1 MSRRLHHGVLLLL
14 LATAGF
20 SGARASAADEV
31 QPNRSISI
39 PARPNSQPA
48 AQANADTGANSPAA
62 AKPAA
67 SDSPSG
73 RSPDAASATP
83 SPDGAAPAHTAAPSA
98 PSASDPSTLPARERL
113 PLGPTNASPGDRED
127 LAAEGSDRSW
137 ILQTLA
143 ALGVVI
149 ALILLLRAFLQRIGG
164 ASAGSTSSGLV
175 EVVARTGIGPRTQVL
190 FLRINQRVIVVAQS
204 SSGLQTL
211 TELDDP
217 EEVAWLLGRVES
229 AKPMSISQGF
239 RHLMHRAERD
249 YNRAEMAATEDG
261 ADEQEQ
267 YVDRTRSQLSG
278 LLSHIRTLKQRSP

>member
-14 LATAGF
+14 LAMAGL
-20 SGARASAADEV
+20 SGERASAAEEV
-31 QPNRSISI
+31 QTNRSLSI
-39 PARPNSQPA
+39 PARPTPQPA
-48 AQANADTGANSPAA
+48 AQPNADTAANDPAA
-62 AKPAA
+62 AEPSAQA
-67 SDSPSG
+67 SPS
-73 RSPDAASATP
+73 SVPSDASSEASRN
-83 SPDGAAPAHTAAPSA
+83 GAAQDDTAAPSA
-98 PSASDPSTLPARERL
+98 PSSPDASTLPARERL
-113 PLGPTNASPGDRED
+113 PLGPTNASSGDRED
-127 LAAEGSDRSW
+127 LAADGSDRSW

-149 ALILLLRAFLQRIGG
+149 ALILLLRAFLQRLGG
-164 ASAGSTSSGLV
+164 APAGSTNSGLV

-190 FLRINQRVIVVAQS
+190 FLRINQRIIVVAQS

-249 YNRAEMAATEDG
+249 YNRAEMAASEDG
-261 ADEQEQ
+261 GDEQEQ

-278 LLSHIRTLKQRSP
+278 LLSHIRTLKQRAP